1 MFYFYGA
8 FYFTKSIECPCFN
21 TVVEK
26 AFDSGLHSPIP
37 CNVFDLVPPL
47 FVGIAGLDLCCE
59 ILASDNVCRN

>member
-26 AFDSGLHSPIP
+26 AFDSGMHSPIP
-37 CNVFDLVPPL
+37 CNVNVFDVVPPL
-47 FVGIAGLDLCCE
+47 FVGIAGLDLYYK
-59 ILASDNVCRN
+59 ILASDDV

>member
-26 AFDSGLHSPIP
+26 AFDSRMHSPIP
-37 CNVFDLVPPL
+37 CNVFDLMPPL
-47 FVGIAGLDLCCE
+47 FVAIAGLDLYFE
-59 ILASDNVCRN
+59 ILAYGNVCRN